1 VRLLALL
8 IPLAVLGPHAAPK
21 SGEDLV
27 RQMHDRYAGK
37 WYRTLTFVQTTSFP
51 DRAPETWYEA
61 GTIPASSGSISRRWT
76 A

>member
-1 VRLLALL
+1 VRLFALL
-8 IPLAVLGPHAAPK
+8 IPLTLLGTHAAPK

-37 WYRTLTFVQTTSFP
+37 WYRNLTFVQTTTSP
-51 DRAPETWYEA
+51 DRPPETWYEA
-61 GTIPASSGSISRRWT
+61 GTPVNSGSTSPRWT